1 MLLPSGGETH
11 IVSKILATIPMRLAQ
26 GRKNSEVV
34 DYRLILYLL
43 KGSLRVCTLPISARS
58 EI

>member
-43 KGSLRVCTLPISARS
+43 KGSLRV
-58 EI
+58 